1 MKRIELPN
9 LNLPESPKHII
20 ERLLSTRNAVIQ
32 RTNQLIKGRTKM
44 ATETIEMIEMT
55 DAEKSAKIAELNDKA
70 RKDPSIYSFTQAVRS
85 LNREQLNELTKQI
98 KEFNNF
104 TERNDPHNERDF
116 GKIEFNGESYLFKID
131 YYDNQLR
138 YGSPFPEDESVTRR
152 VITVME
158 SSEY

>member
-9 LNLPESPKHII
+9 LNLPENPNHII
-20 ERLLSTRNAVIQ
+20 ERLLSTRKAMIQ
-32 RTNQLIKGRTKM
+32 RTNQLIKGRTQM
-44 ATETIEMIEMT
+44 VSETIEMT
-55 DAEKSAKIAELNDKA
+55 DTEKSAKIAELNDKA
-70 RKDPSIYSFTQAVRS
+70 RQDPSIYSFTQAVRS

-104 TERNDPHNERDF
+104 TERNDPHEERDF

-138 YGSPFPEDESVTRR
+138 YGSPFPEDEFLTRR

-158 SSEY
+158 ASEY